1 MSRVVNQKSRAY
13 LSGVDKGKGSLL
25 WRVEKKESIVD
36 LWNIKSYP
44 EPGEGQGDFFPLL
57 CRSEGNADGQ
67 GDD

>member
-44 EPGEGQGDFFPLL
+44 EPG
-57 CRSEGNADGQ
+57 
-67 GDD
+67 